1 MLRIRHED
9 LDSEKVVLHLDG
21 SVVAEWADL
30 LERVCADAGRPGRR
44 VVVDLA
50 GVVFIGRSGF
60 QALGRLSRSGVGI
73 TGASPLIADML
84 ESDGIELEP

>member
-9 LDSEKVVLHLDG
+9 LNGANAVLHLDG
-21 SVVAEWADL
+21 NLVAEWADL
-30 LERVCADAGRPGRR
+30 LERVCAEAGRSGRR
-44 VVVDLA
+44 VVIDLA

-73 TGASPLIADML
+73 TGASPLIADIL
-84 ESDGIELEP
+84 ESDGVELEP